1 MGTVSR
7 TFEDFEDLAE
17 AMYRSGRF
25 ADSSDVADAAVSAYE
40 AGEYFYSV
48 VSMVEFAADHQIT
61 LDEFRSEIDRLILP
75 LFDDEIDL
83 TSFREYL
90 DKVPHRRAA

>member
-1 MGTVSR
+1 MSR

-25 ADSSDVADAAVSAYE
+25 VDSSDVADAAVSAYE
-40 AGEYFYSV
+40 AGEYFYAV

-61 LDEFRSEIDRLILP
+61 LGEFRSEVERLIVP
-75 LFDDEIDL
+75 LVDADDVDE
-83 TSFREYL
+83 FREYL
-90 DKVPHRRAA
+90 AKVPNRSAA